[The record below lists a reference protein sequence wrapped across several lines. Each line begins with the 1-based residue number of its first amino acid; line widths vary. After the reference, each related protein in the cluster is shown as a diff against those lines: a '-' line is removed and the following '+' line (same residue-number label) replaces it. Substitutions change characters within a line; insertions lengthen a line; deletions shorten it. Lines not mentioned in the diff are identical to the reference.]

1 MGNLPPILCDMRRN
15 HNAGTGFNQWRM
27 KRKAR
32 HYRCFGKATIV
43 LRGISEAV
51 NFSAIPLKG
60 GAGLG
65 LHA

>member
-1 MGNLPPILCDMRRN
+1 MADEKKGAALLSRRKP
-15 HNAGTGFNQWRM
+15 A
-27 KRKAR
+27 
-32 HYRCFGKATIV
+32 IV